1 MDLFRDSDVV
11 NSLLKTNWGGGGGG
25 GGARDRRLNFVR
37 RQLFYN
43 FVRYQT

>member
-11 NSLLKTNWGGGGGG
+11 NSLLKTSWGGGGE
-25 GGARDRRLNFVR
+25 GARDRSLNFVR

>member
-11 NSLLKTNWGGGGGG
+11 NSLLKTNWGGGE
-25 GGARDRRLNFVR
+25 GARDRRLNFVR